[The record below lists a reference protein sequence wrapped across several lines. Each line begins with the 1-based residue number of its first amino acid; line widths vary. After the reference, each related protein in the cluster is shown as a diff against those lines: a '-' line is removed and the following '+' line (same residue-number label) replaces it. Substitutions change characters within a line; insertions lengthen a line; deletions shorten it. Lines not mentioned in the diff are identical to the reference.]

1 MKMRIDRMNKI
12 KAVAKGLDLFLRYA
26 SKAAKPGAIPSLAEK
41 GKNMNMLYEAF
52 PGGGHVVILGA
63 RASIASTI

>member
-1 MKMRIDRMNKI
+1 MKMRIGRMNKI

-41 GKNMNMLYEAF
+41 RKEYEYA
-52 PGGGHVVILGA
+52 L
-63 RASIASTI
+63 

>member
-1 MKMRIDRMNKI
+1 MDKQVYKWGRMACFVSALCFESG
-12 KAVAKGLDLFLRYA
+12 KAGRDPL
-26 SKAAKPGAIPSLAEK
+26 LAEK

>member
-26 SKAAKPGAIPSLAEK
+26 LKAAKPGAIPSLAEK
-41 GKNMNMLYEAF
+41 RKEYEYA
-52 PGGGHVVILGA
+52 L
-63 RASIASTI
+63 